1 MPGSVPGTHLMR
13 RRWLWG
19 FIKASLIVLAS
30 GWLIGQFCK
39 CLSETPVQ
47 PSSQSPSPYSSFS
60 YWGTPP
66 LNQIYLTI
74 SEFKHFSQGLLQDIQ
89 EDIRLDSVDCDHG
102 DLPTT
107 SPLTRLHAHPK
118 TDQLGGSLFRAPF
131 HCSHHSHAPSRAG
144 SILGSAQWVS
154 EWFFPHFS
162 SSFSFLF
169 SLIFLRFCQMMPDML
184 QDKNKDK
191 EKDREGEIGSNL
203 VI

>member
-1 MPGSVPGTHLMR
+1 MPGSVPGTHMMR

-19 FIKASLIVLAS
+19 FIKASLIVPAS
-30 GWLIGQFCK
+30 GWLIGQFYK

-107 SPLTRLHAHPK
+107 SPPTRLHAHPK
-118 TDQLGGSLFRAPF
+118 TDQLGGSLFWAPF
-131 HCSHHSHAPSRAG
+131 HCSRHTHAPSRAR
-144 SILGSAQWVS
+144 SILGSSWLC
-154 EWFFPHFS
+154 EWYSSLSS
-162 SSFSFLF
+162 SSFYFPF
-169 SLIFLRFCQMMPDML
+169 PPVFLRFCQMMPDML
-184 QDKNKDK
+184 QYK
-191 EKDREGEIGSNL
+191 EKDREGEIEGNL